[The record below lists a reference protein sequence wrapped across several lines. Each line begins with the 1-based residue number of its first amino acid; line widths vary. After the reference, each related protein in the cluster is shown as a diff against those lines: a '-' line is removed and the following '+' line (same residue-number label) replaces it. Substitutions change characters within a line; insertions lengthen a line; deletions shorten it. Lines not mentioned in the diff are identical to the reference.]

1 MVVHGKERKFL
12 YTVRAA
18 QEIAALCKDGDISN
32 LMELMENGS
41 ATGRMET
48 IINILIILNK
58 GYEQSK
64 EFEEPGYKADF
75 LTKEELECVPLK
87 MLHELEMEA
96 FEAFGEGTKTTVEVE
111 PSSEK
116 N

>member
-1 MVVHGKERKFL
+1 MVVHVKERKFL

-32 LMELMENGS
+32 LMELMETDSLTKRVAN
-41 ATGRMET
+41 
-48 IINILIILNK
+48 IINIICSLNK
-58 GYEQSK
+58 GYEQAK
-64 EFEEPGYKADF
+64 EFEEPGYTADVI
-75 LTKEELECVPLK
+75 TAAELECVPLAT
-87 MLHELEMEA
+87 LYELEIEA
-96 FEAFGEGTKTTVEVE
+96 LAAFGEGTKTTVEVE

>member
-32 LMELMENGS
+32 LMELIENGS
-41 ATGRMET
+41 ATGRMES
-48 IINILIILNK
+48 IINILCILNK
-58 GYEQSK
+58 GYEQAK
-64 EFEEPGYKADF
+64 EFEEPGYTADVI
-75 LTKEELECVPLK
+75 TAAELECVPLT
-87 MLHELEMEA
+87 MLHKLETEA